1 MTGFIPLMFD
11 LNNKNIVIIG
21 GGHVAERRI
30 RLLLESGGKITVT
43 SPKITQ
49 EIRNYWEQGKVN
61 WMKKHFEPNDISD
74 AFLVIIAT
82 NNPQVNELVLQYA
95 QKNTLIN
102 DATNASNGNV
112 HFPTI
117 MKRGRLTI
125 SVATNG
131 ASPMLT
137 KKIKQQL
144 EATFPK
150 NYGEYVDF
158 LYECRELLKN
168 SPLPKEEQQ
177 KLLKQLLDDD
187 FHSKTNQQQFLSWL
201 KNLQNNEKGQGDLN

>member
-1 MTGFIPLMFD
+1 
-11 LNNKNIVIIG
+11 
-21 GGHVAERRI
+21 
-30 RLLLESGGKITVT
+30 
-43 SPKITQ
+43 
-49 EIRNYWEQGKVN
+49 
-61 WMKKHFEPNDISD
+61 MKKHFEPNDISD

>member
-1 MTGFIPLMFD
+1 MTRFIPLMFD

-61 WMKKHFEPNDISD
+61 WLKKYFEPNDISN